1 MKKSLQQ
8 IKRRINMP
16 NIAVILKEEISRLAR
31 KEMRK
36 QTGVLRKTS
45 AQHRKEIAELK
56 RRISDL
62 QRTVNAV
69 EKQAQKEPASV
80 PPSTGKQHARFSA
93 KGLRSH
99 RKRLGLSAGDYGK
112 LIGVTGQTV
121 YKWENET
128 TRPRA
133 QQIETLAAI
142 RGIGKKELQARLKML
157 ASKKGRKKSKKK

>member
-1 MKKSLQQ
+1 
-8 IKRRINMP
+8 MP

-31 KEMRK
+31 KEIRK
-36 QTGVLRKTS
+36 QTDVLRKTS

-62 QRTVNAV
+62 QRTVNAL
-69 EKQAQKEPASV
+69 EKQAGKESALI
-80 PPSTGKQHARFSA
+80 PPSTGKQRMRFSA

-99 RKRLGLSAGDYGK
+99 RQRLGLSASDYGK

-128 TRPRA
+128 ARPRA
-133 QQIETLAAI
+133 QQVEALAAI
-142 RGIGKKELQARLKML
+142 RGIGKKEVQVRLEMQA
-157 ASKKGRKKSKKK
+157 SKGRKKSKKK

>member
-1 MKKSLQQ
+1 
-8 IKRRINMP
+8 MP
-16 NIAVILKEEISRLAR
+16 NIAVVLKEEISRLAR

-36 QTGVLRKTS
+36 QTDVLRKTS
-45 AQHRKEIAELK
+45 AQHRKDIAELK

-62 QRTVNAV
+62 QRTVNAL
-69 EKQAQKEPASV
+69 EKQAQKEPASI
-80 PPSTGKQHARFSA
+80 PPSTGKQGVRFSA

-121 YKWENET
+121 YKWENEA

-133 QQIETLAAI
+133 QQVEALAAI
-142 RGIGKKELQARLKML
+142 RGMGKKEVQVRLKKQ
-157 ASKKGRKKSKKK
+157 APKGRKKSKKK

>member
-1 MKKSLQQ
+1 
-8 IKRRINMP
+8 MP

-36 QTGVLRKTS
+36 QTDVLRKTS

-62 QRTVNAV
+62 QRTVNAL
-69 EKQAQKEPASV
+69 EKQAGKESALI
-80 PPSTGKQHARFSA
+80 PPSTGKQRVRFSA

-99 RKRLGLSAGDYGK
+99 RQRLGLSASDYGK

-128 TRPRA
+128 ARPRA
-133 QQIETLAAI
+133 QQVEALAAI
-142 RGIGKKELQARLKML
+142 RGIGKKEVQVRLEMQAP
-157 ASKKGRKKSKKK
+157 KGRKKSKKK

>member
-1 MKKSLQQ
+1 
-8 IKRRINMP
+8 MP

-31 KEMRK
+31 KETRK
-36 QTGVLRKTS
+36 QTDVLRKTS

-62 QRTVNAV
+62 QRTVNAI
-69 EKQAQKEPASV
+69 EKQAQKESASI
-80 PPSTGKQHARFSA
+80 PPSTGKQRVRFSA

-128 TRPRA
+128 TRPRT
-133 QQIETLAAI
+133 QQVEALAAV
-142 RGIGKKELQARLKML
+142 RSMGKKEVQVRLKTR
-157 ASKKGRKKSKKK
+157 APKGRRKSKKK